1 MVEKKSISITINS
14 NYAKLYNSRVAKR
27 IMTNYKLHTH
37 TLLRNVNA
45 APSLANS
52 RTANTATHKHTRAH
66 TVTDC
71 SCRCDYSARF
81 ARKPFKP
88 YPRARMR
95 EKERGRNSR
104 VWQKRASEQ
113 ALAKAGKHTREPTQ
127 RGNPHHID
135 SASGILPTSRF
146 ILQPTTGDIPV
157 HRCCVCVFFVLY
169 RSPCLFIHRHSA

>member
-1 MVEKKSISITINS
+1 MRSFTTVAWQNELWRITNC
-14 NYAKLYNSRVAKR
+14 
-27 IMTNYKLHTH
+27 THTH

-66 TVTDC
+66 TVTDY

-95 EKERGRNSR
+95 EKEREGETAESD
-104 VWQKRASEQ
+104 KSEQ
-113 ALAKAGKHTREPTQ
+113 VSKRQLKPANTHA
-127 RGNPHHID
+127 NPHREETRT
-135 SASGILPTSRF
+135 TS
-146 ILQPTTGDIPV
+146 ILQAEFCPQAVSSFNRRQATFPCTV
-157 HRCCVCVFFVLY
+157 AVCVFFFVLY
-169 RSPCLFIHRHSA
+169 RSPCLFIHRHSV